1 MSPFLPCLQCPYCSM
16 PIRVLLF
23 NYSHPWGCH
32 LPVNTPCE
40 ALLEGS
46 GCEHSAQHAVRIR
59 VCDHLHYKEQGLMK
73 ELKVETRARNTA
85 VTGQNSLET
94 NCSKRAQPAMLLS
107 ALQERSEQEYL
118 FFFFFFPLLIHLNR
132 SAQSPL

>member
-1 MSPFLPCLQCPYCSM
+1 M